1 LQKFEFLSL
10 EQGQSKQIPGRLR
23 RRATPARTQVAL
35 AFGPSTRA
43 PRLAARPEAHSP
55 KPRTSRGHLE
65 VLPLLTPRG
74 RAGTGRTAGRSSVSP
89 AVHSCRGRRLLL
101 DVAVGLLGRWQAHL
115 SPIKWSLPFSSR
127 PCRDRAAAGAI
138 AGSRGELQAR
148 SAAHQSKPFPTFPCT
163 SPSSPACPFPPPSRH
178 LAGTAVAAAD
188 AARRRRTRLAGPSP
202 PQPSPGI
209 GPLGPKGQTPPA
221 PGRPRPAVRRNLAGP
236 PPAGAQGPNCESPI
250 LSRGPSAQQGYICDP
265 LKNSRGLLES
275 VF

>member
-23 RRATPARTQVAL
+23 RRAAPARTQVAL

-101 DVAVGLLGRWQAHL
+101 DVSVGLLGRWQAHL
-115 SPIKWSLPFSSR
+115 SPIKRSPPFSSR
-127 PCRDRAAAGAI
+127 PCRGRAATGAI
-138 AGSRGELQAR
+138 AGSRSELQAR
-148 SAAHQSKPFPTFPCT
+148 SAAHQSKPSPTFPCT
-163 SPSSPACPFPPPSRH
+163 SPSSPACPFPPLNRH
-178 LAGTAVAAAD
+178 LAGTAAAAAT
-188 AARRRRTRLAGPSP
+188 AAGRRRPHH
-202 PQPSPGI
+202 
-209 GPLGPKGQTPPA
+209 
-221 PGRPRPAVRRNLAGP
+221 AGP
-236 PPAGAQGPNCESPI
+236 PPAQPSPRI
-250 LSRGPSAQQGYICDP
+250 DP
-265 LKNSRGLLES
+265 QKPEG
-275 VF
+275 